1 MSAAEWTDTYS
12 IHHWRI
18 LKKSYRK
25 LAWAEFEPTNTE
37 FGLESLTHCAIRPW
51 AQLAVRANFVQL
63 LQFNLFAQ
71 YSGLISA
78 IDFITRHI
86 CFKQNVAP
94 VDRMSAARRTDTIVF
109 TTKGFWEVAIES
121 WPEWDLK
128 PRPLNFIESCN

>member
-71 YSGLISA
+71 YSGFISA
-78 IDFITRHI
+78 IAFISRHI
-86 CFKQNVAP
+86 CFNQNVAQ
-94 VDRMSAARRTDTIVF
+94 VITWVKHIELIHIVF
-109 TTKGFWEVAIES
+109 NTKGFWEVAKES
-121 WPEWDLK
+121 WPRWD
-128 PRPLNFIESCN
+128 